1 MKTAL
6 SFLAMAVL
14 AAVLWRILRR
24 QEQSDPDFE
33 RRLEADDRRA
43 RANREAAARGSGGAE
58 PPSTPG

>member
-33 RRLEADDRRA
+33 RRLEALQVLGQRCGDLACAQRQFCHGR
-43 RANREAAARGSGGAE
+43 SF
-58 PPSTPG
+58 S